1 VSPHLIIKSFCVYR
15 VSTRKTTLL
24 DVLAG
29 RANSGTID
37 GHVFLNGERQSGV
50 GLPRCRG
57 NLVRAAYVLQQDAH
71 NGALTVREI
80 LTYAAM
86 LRMKISYLSSAA
98 SSVRVERAV
107 ADVVQLLSLGSVLD
121 RVVGNPGKLNI
132 SGGELRLVTIAV
144 EIIDNPSLIF
154 LDG

>member
-1 VSPHLIIKSFCVYR
+1 MHSSVYVYVS
-15 VSTRKTTLL
+15 KTTLL

-29 RANSGTID
+29 RANAGTIE
-37 GHVFLNGERQSGV
+37 GRVFLNGELQSGA
-50 GLPRCRG
+50 GLPRCR
-57 NLVRAAYVLQQDAH
+57 NSLLVRAAYVLQQDAH
-71 NGALTVREI
+71 NGALSVREI

-86 LRMKISYLSSAA
+86 LRMKISSLCSAA
-98 SSVRVERAV
+98 ATVRVDRAV
-107 ADVVQLLSLGSVLD
+107 ADVVQLLSLGNVLD
-121 RVVGNPGKLNI
+121 RIVGSPGKLNI